1 MLPNTLLFLLSS
13 AILWYVIKYRI
24 HVHVTIS
31 TSSRGPLSSARKPG
45 RRAEANRRPDQF
57 ERATATVPTAKTR
70 PANSQETT
78 PVLDIQ
84 SALVNLGCKPHR
96 ARAAAEHVTR
106 NWPEKDFDAQL
117 RAAIQEVAA

>member
-1 MLPNTLLFLLSS
+1 MFSALLFITS
-13 AILWYVIKYRI
+13 AFILWYVIKYRI
-24 HVHVTIS
+24 HVHVTIEG
-31 TSSRGPLSSARKPG
+31 SRGKGRVKSG
-45 RRAEANRRPDQF
+45 RRAE
-57 ERATATVPTAKTR
+57 ERGMNPPTAKTR
-70 PANSQETT
+70 PANFQETT

-117 RAAIQEVAA
+117 RAAIQEVQAA

>member
-1 MLPNTLLFLLSS
+1 MLPNALLFFSS
-13 AILWYVIKYRI
+13 AFILWYVIKYRI
-24 HVHVTIS
+24 HVHINIS
-31 TSSRGPLSSARKPG
+31 NSRCPLSSARKTG
-45 RRAEANRRPDQF
+45 RRAAARGSLL
-57 ERATATVPTAKTR
+57 PTAKTR
-70 PANSQETT
+70 PVNSQETT

-106 NWPEKDFDAQL
+106 NWPEKDFNSQL